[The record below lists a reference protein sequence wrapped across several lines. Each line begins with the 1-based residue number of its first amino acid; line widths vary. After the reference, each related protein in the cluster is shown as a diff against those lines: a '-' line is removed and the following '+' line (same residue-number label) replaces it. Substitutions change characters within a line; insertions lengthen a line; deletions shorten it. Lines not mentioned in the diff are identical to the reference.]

1 VDEDSKQHQANA
13 GRARWAKVTAEERA
27 EVLSRA
33 AKAFW
38 ANLSPEERTEIMSA
52 RVKKAWE
59 KRRRRRED

>member
-1 VDEDSKQHQANA
+1 VDDDSKQSHANA

-27 EVLSRA
+27 EVLSHA

-38 ANLSPEERTEIMSA
+38 AKLSPEERTEIMRA